1 MSKASKIIISILLV
15 IAIAAGGGLSYL
27 YLVGYSGIDH
37 HKKAEEGQIK
47 VACVGD
53 SNTYGHG
60 ITPWFLYNYPKV
72 LGDLLGD
79 GYVVNN
85 YGHHG
90 ATCQST
96 GDQPYISYND
106 YKNSIKFKADILIF
120 MLGSNDAKTENW
132 RGEEAFEAEYI
143 ARLNEYKESNPDMI
157 IYLCTPPTSYRK
169 NSENPAR
176 VEIIADIVRAIAAEE
191 GYALIDVNDF
201 TENREDI
208 YIEDGAHLSKEGAA
222 ELARLI
228 FSALCDE

>member
-1 MSKASKIIISILLV
+1 MSRISKVLICILLV
-15 IAIAAGGGLSYL
+15 IAVLAGGGVSYL
-27 YLVGYSGIDH
+27 YLVGYSGFDH
-37 HKKAEEGQIK
+37 HKSAEEGQIK

-60 ITPWFLYNYPKV
+60 ITPWFLHNYPKV

-79 GYVVNN
+79 DYVVNN

-106 YKNSIKFKADILIF
+106 YKNSIKFEADILVF

-132 RGEEAFEAEYI
+132 RGEEAFKAEYL
-143 ARLNEYKESNPDMI
+143 ARLDEYRESNPDMRI
-157 IYLCTPPTSYRK
+157 ILCTPTTSYRK

-176 VEIIADIVRAIAAEE
+176 VEIIADIVRDIAEE
-191 GYALIDVNDF
+191 QGLELLDVNNL
-201 TENREDI
+201 TEGREDL
-208 YIEDGAHLSKEGAA
+208 YIDDGAHLTKEGAA
-222 ELARLI
+222 LLAEWVKDI
-228 FSALCDE
+228 IVK

>member
-1 MSKASKIIISILLV
+1 MKKALISILLIIV
-15 IAIAAGGGLSYL
+15 ILSCVGVSYL
-27 YLVGYSGIDH
+27 YVVGYSGIDH
-37 HKKAEEGQIK
+37 HKKASEGQIK

-72 LGDLLGD
+72 LGDMLGE

-96 GDQPYISYND
+96 GDQPYVSYAD
-106 YKNSIKFKADILIF
+106 YKNSIKFEADILIF
-120 MLGSNDAKTENW
+120 MLGSNDAKAENW
-132 RGEEAFEAEYI
+132 LGEDAFKQEYL
-143 ARLNEYKESNPDMI
+143 ARLDEYRASNPDMI

-176 VEIIADIVRAIAAEE
+176 VEIIADIVREIAEE
-191 GYALIDVNDF
+191 QGLYLIDVNDF

-208 YIEDGAHLSKEGAA
+208 YIEDGAHLSNEGAA

-228 FSALCDE
+228 FSAICDE